1 MSDHGQ
7 QTRLALIGAGR
18 MGVTHIEA
26 IAGSAEVAIAAV
38 IDPSEAARARA
49 HEVGGGVATFPD
61 LDTALAG
68 GAIDAVLIAA
78 PSTLHRALV
87 TACAQ
92 RALPMLCEKP
102 LSAGVEESV
111 ALVELAEAAGAS
123 PVQVGF
129 MRRFDPALIALRE
142 RYHSGALGRVH
153 VVRVASH
160 DHEPPGEEYAAR
172 SGGIFRDQLIHDF
185 DMVRWVS
192 GSEVEWVYA
201 AGAIHT
207 LEFLASYGDVDT
219 CALTL
224 GLTGGELVAVT
235 ASREDG
241 RGEDVRIEA
250 IGSSD
255 SASAGFNARTPL
267 LLLDPLGVSAGHRP
281 YDSAFDRFAAAY
293 AAEITHFLEL
303 ARGQAQN
310 PCPPRDALATLLVAV
325 AAERS
330 LASDSRVRVERAGEL
345 LSRGGARETP
355 A

>member
-1 MSDHGQ
+1 
-7 QTRLALIGAGR
+7 
-18 MGVTHIEA
+18 
-26 IAGSAEVAIAAV
+26 
-38 IDPSEAARARA
+38 
-49 HEVGGGVATFPD
+49 
-61 LDTALAG
+61 
-68 GAIDAVLIAA
+68 
-78 PSTLHRALV
+78 
-87 TACAQ
+87 
-92 RALPMLCEKP
+92 
-102 LSAGVEESV
+102 
-111 ALVELAEAAGAS
+111 
-123 PVQVGF
+123 VQVGF

-142 RYHSGALGRVH
+142 RYRGGALGRVH

-160 DHEPPGEEYAAR
+160 DHQPPSEEYAAR

-185 DMVRWVS
+185 DVLRWVS

-224 GLTGGELVAVT
+224 GLEGGELVAVT

-267 LLLDPLGVSAGHRP
+267 LLLDPLGVSADHRP
-281 YDSAFDRFAAAY
+281 YDGAFDRFAAAY
-293 AAEITHFLEL
+293 AAEITHFLQL
-303 ARGQAQN
+303 AQGQAQN
-310 PCPPRDALATLLVAV
+310 PCPPREALATLLVAV

-330 LASDSRVRVERAGEL
+330 LASDSRVRVERAEEL
-345 LSRGGARETP
+345 LSRGGARETS

>member
-1 MSDHGQ
+1 MPGVIV
-7 QTRLALIGAGR
+7 ALIGAGNI
-18 MGVTHIEA
+18 GSLHAASLAGEDAVEQLL
-26 IAGSAEVAIAAV
+26 IADA
-38 IDPSEAARARA
+38 DPARARTLA
-49 HEVGGGVATFPD
+49 ERVGGRAVTPAEAFASAP
-61 LDTALAG
+61 
-68 GAIDAVLIAA
+68 DAVVIAA
-78 PSTLHRALV
+78 ATDAHGALV
-87 TACAQ
+87 RRCIELGIAAF
-92 RALPMLCEKP
+92 CEKP
-102 LSAGVEESV
+102 LSAGVDESV
-111 ALVELAEAAGAS
+111 ALVELAEAVGAS

-142 RYHSGALGRVH
+142 RYRSGALGRVH

-160 DHEPPGEEYAAR
+160 DHEPPSEEYAAR

-207 LEFLASYGDVDT
+207 LEFLAALGDVDT

-224 GLTGGELVAVT
+224 GLAGGELVALT
-235 ASREDG
+235 GSREDG

-250 IGSSD
+250 IGSAD

-267 LLLDPLGVSAGHRP
+267 LLLDPLGVSAGHQP
-281 YDSAFDRFAAAY
+281 YGGAFDRFAAAY
-293 AAEITHFLEL
+293 AAEIAHFLEL
-303 ARGQAQN
+303 AQGRAEN

-330 LASDSRVRVERAGEL
+330 LASDARVRVQRADEL
-345 LSRGGARETP
+345 LSRGGARETS